1 MRDMLQ
7 RENSPVTK
15 SFSTDGFVAVDSFN
29 VCILHITNIKNKS
42 PEWVKRTS
50 VPAVHSSE

>member
-7 RENSPVTK
+7 RENSPVAK